1 MAKPKYMPDPK
12 NIGIGGNF
20 YRGNCPD
27 GRVYDTLIGRCIPV
41 FGNGKEP
48 ALHSGEIQL
57 RNRPKYSQESEM
69 LRSKVCG
76 YLKKKIADE
85 EQETQQYHNIE
96 LDIRKLYEPRLTS
109 YVIPDI
115 DIAALNTSQA
125 GEVNS
130 LKAIYNKFC
139 VRY

>member
-1 MAKPKYMPDPK
+1 MAKPKYMPDPRLLSRK
-12 NIGIGGNF
+12 PGECPRGYRYDAGLQKCVVDFSQGLPPVYEKF
-20 YRGNCPD
+20 YQAVGEH
-27 GRVYDTLIGRCIPV
+27 
-41 FGNGKEP
+41 GKK
-48 ALHSGEIQL
+48 Q
-57 RNRPKYSQESEM
+57 YSQESEM

>member
-1 MAKPKYMPDPK
+1 MAKPKYMPTGYQP
-12 NIGIGGNF
+12 F
-20 YRGNCPD
+20 
-27 GRVYDTLIGRCIPV
+27 
-41 FGNGKEP
+41 
-48 ALHSGEIQL
+48 
-57 RNRPKYSQESEM
+57 SQQSNQYQQSEM

-76 YLKKKIADE
+76 YLQKTIADE

>member
-1 MAKPKYMPDPK
+1 
-12 NIGIGGNF
+12 
-20 YRGNCPD
+20 
-27 GRVYDTLIGRCIPV
+27 
-41 FGNGKEP
+41 
-48 ALHSGEIQL
+48 
-57 RNRPKYSQESEM
+57 M

-85 EQETQQYHNIE
+85 EQETQQNHNIE

>member
-1 MAKPKYMPDPK
+1 MDRQDVLL
-12 NIGIGGNF
+12 
-20 YRGNCPD
+20 YRLYEQ
-27 GRVYDTLIGRCIPV
+27 REWFRQATK
-41 FGNGKEP
+41 KE
-48 ALHSGEIQL
+48 E
-57 RNRPKYSQESEM
+57 R
-69 LRSKVCG
+69 
-76 YLKKKIADE
+76 
-85 EQETQQYHNIE
+85 ETQQYHNIE